1 MPLYAGIM
9 FALLGGIF
17 MLCVLPLRRFN
28 RAGALPLFPTDGMGS
43 GLFNAPF
50 PNRNDAAYT
59 VVILLLFMSAQAAI
73 LWKGLLPQP
82 EHASEGQMAGIT
94 ALLFNLGLEIVL
106 YLPAL
111 IRCARL
117 PHMSG
122 YKRLGIFRG
131 VGLVVLTLLL
141 ILLPAAGL
149 EQAGL
154 YTWLSESTGC
164 PAQQE
169 VVSELMESSGSEQ
182 LLLIFA
188 AVVMAPICEEA
199 FFRGCLFN
207 LLRHCCGSVL
217 PAALIAGLAFGV
229 IHGSLAQMLPLTIFG
244 FMQCLVYARCRTLC
258 VPMAV
263 HAVFNGLAVLNMLLG
278 PQLQAFLE
286 QYGQMPS

>member
-50 PNRNDAAYT
+50 PNRNDIAYT
-59 VVILLLFMSAQAAI
+59 VVILLLFMSAQAAVI
-73 LWKGLLPQP
+73 WKGLQPQP
-82 EHASEGQMAGIT
+82 AAEGQMAGIT

-117 PHMSG
+117 PHMVG
-122 YKRLGIFRG
+122 YKRLGLFRG
-131 VGLVVLTLLL
+131 AGLVVLSLLL

-154 YTWLSESTGC
+154 YTWLNATTGC
-164 PAQQE
+164 PEQQE
-169 VVSELMESSGSEQ
+169 VVSELMESSVSEQ

-199 FFRGCLFN
+199 FFRGFLFN
-207 LLRHCCGSVL
+207 ILRHCCGCVL
-217 PAALIAGLAFGV
+217 PAALMAGLAFGV

-244 FMQCLVYARCRTLC
+244 FVQCLIYARCRTLC

-263 HAVFNGLAVLNMLLG
+263 HAVFNGLAVLNMLLA
-278 PQLQAFLE
+278 PELQALLE